1 MRWSCPTRN
10 LHFDGLAT
18 GDNPARYIV
27 ATTLDDVMASE
38 KSTSSQYIRVPRR
51 SLATSN
57 DDDQNAPY
65 ERPDRKGLRRW

>member
-1 MRWSCPTRN
+1 
-10 LHFDGLAT
+10 
-18 GDNPARYIV
+18 
-27 ATTLDDVMASE
+27 MASE